1 MKKFAESFYKSERWQ
16 KCRNA
21 YFKYK
26 NGICERCGEAGKIVH
41 HKVHLTAENIYNPR
55 ISLSFKNLELLCQK
69 CHNAEHSDDMKFG
82 RRKKAKE
89 KKAKEKK
96 PNENNQPRYQ
106 IDENGNILPPDVRKV
121 TPAERPAGKS

>member
-1 MKKFAESFYKSERWQ
+1 MKKYAENFYKSERWQ
-16 KCRNA
+16 ICRNA

-82 RRKKAKE
+82 RRKKKSE
-89 KKAKEKK
+89 KNNINK
-96 PNENNQPRYQ
+96 PKSRYR
-106 IDENGNILPPDVRKV
+106 IDENGNVLPPVSD
-121 TPAERPAGKS
+121 E